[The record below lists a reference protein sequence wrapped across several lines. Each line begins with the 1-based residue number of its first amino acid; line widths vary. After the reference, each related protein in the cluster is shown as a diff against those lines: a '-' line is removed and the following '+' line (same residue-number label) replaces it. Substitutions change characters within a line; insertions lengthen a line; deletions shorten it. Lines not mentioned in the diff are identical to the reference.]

1 MRQWAEASMGDR
13 FLSLGL
19 EELGT
24 HTLAVGD
31 VLQDTV
37 QDGKLVSAAWQQAN
51 GWGTDTSV
59 RHHCGHSS

>member
-1 MRQWAEASMGDR
+1 MRQQAGASMGDT

-19 EELGT
+19 QKLGT

-37 QDGKLVSAAWQQAN
+37 QDGKLVSAA
-51 GWGTDTSV
+51 
-59 RHHCGHSS
+59 